1 MALKDSLRLRFE
13 KLADDVVPQ
22 LLDSWGDL
30 QKRLDDLNCSLANRA
45 VPASCPFRR
54 KRSRRDRI
62 VRLCVQLKRR
72 ARARGQSE
80 FAQKPYAF
88 EWLAGFFRKF
98 RENI

>member
-45 VPASCPFRR
+45 VPEDRRSRVSELSLQEKAQQAGQNCPAVRAVETAG
-54 KRSRRDRI
+54 KRSG
-62 VRLCVQLKRR
+62 K
-72 ARARGQSE
+72 G
-80 FAQKPYAF
+80 
-88 EWLAGFFRKF
+88 
-98 RENI
+98 